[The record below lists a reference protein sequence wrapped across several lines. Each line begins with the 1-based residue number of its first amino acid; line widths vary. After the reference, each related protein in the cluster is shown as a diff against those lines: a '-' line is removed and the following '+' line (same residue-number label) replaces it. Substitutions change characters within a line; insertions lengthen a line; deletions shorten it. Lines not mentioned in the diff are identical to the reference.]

1 MANEFIARKG
11 LISLGDSQVTG
22 SLETTSNLNV
32 EGSGSFGN
40 NKFLIGTVTNP
51 NAATGFNSTFEFQN
65 GPSTYSSQLVFR
77 PKGNTT
83 NYNANYWGSIR
94 WNPGNESGLT
104 ILAGNYK
111 TNILFGR
118 GAPSSANPQAFA
130 KLNNDGLRL
139 QSSYVQSIATA
150 EEKLH
155 VVGNAK
161 ITGFVTASGNLI
173 TEANITASGHVSAS
187 TYYGDGSNLTGIE
200 TDPFPYTGDAI
211 ITGSNSNIDSAS
223 LAVANSDEE
232 PLLSLTNNGT
242 LTLGHNAANT
252 TEGNLRLINRSG
264 DSWMGGQN
272 LWGNISAGIMIQSE
286 PTNTL
291 YYRNL
296 LFYVKSTQSAIAG
309 VEKMRLDYNG
319 NLGIGTTTP
328 QERLHVAG
336 NAVITGSNSLAGNY
350 ALKVTNTSG
359 ADILNVENNN
369 EITLGTTPYTPNDS
383 GEVSNS
389 NVYAKGGI
397 YVANTANNFGMSYE
411 GNRIKYNNGLSRPTL
426 TGTGTGFQSSGELRG
441 TTARGDDGL
450 MVGGGIGNE
459 VGVIGGNDLDITF
472 TGQFGAGLT
481 SGQSWMRL
489 NGPGRTSKKGQLEL
503 HAGTDPNFAYITLNT
518 NTNER
523 MRITHSGS
531 IGIGLTDPQ
540 TNLHISGAVSAST
553 YYGDGSNLTGIAGI
567 TFNGSTA
574 NGLVTYGSATTADVE
589 SKLTFSNSN
598 LFVESTN
605 VASGGIK
612 IFGGTYP
619 VANAYISPVGIFT
632 TMQFG
637 DGSTGHIFDLQ
648 NNKLAFDADSTNTY
662 IQADTDTPENLE
674 IHADGNI
681 ELRADDEL
689 QIFSDTDVTG
699 NITAS
704 GDLSISGFPSVSS
717 SLALATTST
726 FTYARAIMGN
736 DVLQGGA
743 SQQDFN
749 SATAQKVKFNTSA
762 NTAGAGI
769 TIDTTNNR
777 ITVLITGYYQITAN
791 LSFFSNSAR
800 TTPAAIFKVNGTTDL
815 LGEGYGYIRAA
826 SGQND
831 NNNLITCVVE
841 LQANDFVEVY
851 VGDTSGVSGALYA
864 TQAFFEIGS
873 VGGSTGQTGATG
885 TQGPSGTSYD
895 VVEITGDTTL
905 SSTYTTKYL
914 VCNSATAIDITVPQT
929 ASYDQY
935 AEFVFEQRGAGVI
948 TIVADTGV
956 TINST
961 ETLKSSGQYSV
972 IGLKRTDSNMY
983 TLTGEREVTP

>member
-11 LISLGDSQVTG
+11 LISLGDSQITG

-32 EGSGSFGN
+32 GGQAKIYNRNFI
-40 NKFLIGTVTNP
+40 IGTQVT
-51 NAATGFNSTFEFQN
+51 ASGFPGNFEFQA
-65 GPSTYSSQLVFR
+65 GPSTYSSQFIIR
-77 PKGNTT
+77 PKGNPGG
-83 NYNANYWGSIR
+83 YNNNYWGTIR
-94 WNPGNESGLT
+94 FNPSNEQGLT
-104 ILAGNYK
+104 LLAGNYT

-118 GAPSSANPQAFA
+118 GAPSSANPYAFA

-139 QSSYVQSIATA
+139 QSSYIQSIASA

-187 TYYGDGSNLTGIE
+187 TYYGDGSNLTSLP
-200 TDPFPYTGDAI
+200 TQDPFPYTGSAI
-211 ITGSNSNIDSAS
+211 ISGSLDVEGDTYIDGFITASDTIWSQNSGGIAFKLNGGAAVRNTGRFYLDAHDQFTIRPDLDGGGNKFVTIVGD
-223 LAVANSDEE
+223 L
-232 PLLSLTNNGT
+232 LLSNDTN
-242 LTLGHNAANT
+242 
-252 TEGNLRLINRSG
+252 
-264 DSWMGGQN
+264 
-272 LWGNISAGIMIQSE
+272 
-286 PTNTL
+286 
-291 YYRNL
+291 
-296 LFYVKSTQSAIAG
+296 G
-309 VEKMRLDYNG
+309 V
-319 NLGIGTTTP
+319 P
-328 QERLHVAG
+328 QDRLHVDG
-336 NAVITGSNSLAGNY
+336 GTVITGSNSLAGSY

>member
-187 TYYGDGSNLTGIE
+187 TYYGDGSNLTNIPS
-200 TDPFPYTGDAI
+200 DFPYTGSAI
-211 ITGSNSNIDSAS
+211 ISGSLEVIGNTIIDGKLLGPSSVLTIGPNNYKIDQSTGGAGDQKFY
-223 LAVANSDEE
+223 
-232 PLLSLTNNGT
+232 LSGGGGWSYNWYTNNTHRVRISDGG
-242 LTLGHNAANT
+242 LGV
-252 TEGNLRLINRSG
+252 GI
-264 DSWMGGQN
+264 
-272 LWGNISAGIMIQSE
+272 GNINPDA
-286 PTNTL
+286 
-291 YYRNL
+291 
-296 LFYVKSTQSAIAG
+296 
-309 VEKMRLDYNG
+309 RLHID
-319 NLGIGTTTP
+319 GTTKLDGDTT
-328 QERLHVAG
+328 
-336 NAVITGSNSLAGNY
+336 ITGSNSLAGNY

-359 ADILNVENNN
+359 ADILNVENDGNVGIGIDNPTEKLHVHDGIVHISDSSTNN
-369 EITLGTTPYTPNDS
+369 YIDIEPDVSGAPRIRFFDAGARDYRLTFASNRFSFNSGIQITS
-383 GEVSNS
+383 GHFELTSTDT
-389 NVYAKGGI
+389 I
-397 YVANTANNFGMSYE
+397 
-411 GNRIKYNNGLSRPTL
+411 LSDGKL
-426 TGTGTGFQSSGELRG
+426 QLRG
-441 TTARGDDGL
+441 TDTYVNFVDAGAASRGAIGFLDGDSNFIYTQ
-450 MVGGGIGNE
+450 GGSTLANGTEQFRIASSGNVGIG
-459 VGVIGGNDLDITF
+459 V
-472 TGQFGAGLT
+472 
-481 SGQSWMRL
+481 
-489 NGPGRTSKKGQLEL
+489 
-503 HAGTDPNFAYITLNT
+503 T
-518 NTNER
+518 N
-523 MRITHSGS
+523 
-531 IGIGLTDPQ
+531 PQ
-540 TNLHISGAVSAST
+540 TNLHVSSSVSAST

-567 TFNGSTA
+567 SFNGSTA

-873 VGGSTGQTGATG
+873 VGGSIGQTGTTG
-885 TQGPSGTSYD
+885 AQGPSGTSYD